1 MSVPRLHAVLGAV
14 AVTVGLWLAV
24 GEVPVEGLAAVAL
37 AVAGFLAWQG
47 TTLGRVWAWAS
58 LLIGLDSLAW
68 PLITMVR
75 ISRVTQQPDD
85 QQMGQILGAVVTG
98 LFAAVFWL
106 SFSWGIFR
114 WIKRKETEQ
123 VEVKVEAE
131 AVDVKRSRKPSQNR
145 R

>member
-1 MSVPRLHAVLGAV
+1 M
-14 AVTVGLWLAV
+14 
-24 GEVPVEGLAAVAL
+24 
-37 AVAGFLAWQG
+37 AWQG